1 MLYTVL
7 TNKAAKGIKGA
18 LVAILAGTKGDNVYG
33 TGSFHERLE
42 QAGINSLCKTQDP
55 TATGELFTKD
65 RFDINLDSDTVTCLA
80 STTVAITRYS
90 SDGGIAQ
97 FKNACASC
105 PMQAKCVTAAVGRKI
120 SINTHEEALAAT
132 RKRQSD
138 PCWCND
144 YRSKKSKVERKIAHI
159 MKRKHDGRNARVRGT
174 KRVDEDFYLLASAVN
189 LVHL

>member
-1 MLYTVL
+1 M
-7 TNKAAKGIKGA
+7 
-18 LVAILAGTKGDNVYG
+18 AILAGTKGDSAYG

-42 QAGINSLCKTQDP
+42 QAGINSLCKTQGP
-55 TATGELFTKD
+55 TTTDELFTKD
-65 RFDINLDSDTVTCLA
+65 RFDINLDDDTVTCLA

-90 SDGGIAQ
+90 RGGGIAQ
-97 FKNACASC
+97 FKDACASC
-105 PMQAKCVTAAVGRKI
+105 PMQAKFINAAVGCKI

-132 RKRQSD
+132 RKRQSN

-144 YRSKKSKVERKIAHI
+144 YRSKRPKVERKIAHI

-174 KRVDEDFYLLASAVN
+174 KRVDEDFSLLASAVN